1 MERVVLELCEGFP
14 RFDFSPV
21 RKPCGN
27 LLLFFLFSFFLEI
40 KFVDERKKTR
50 KGGTRYLPDR
60 SSGRQGGL
68 SRCGERHEFR
78 FHFWLFRRFRFGVGR
93 PAPSG
98 VARD

>member
-1 MERVVLELCEGFP
+1 MRGISAL
-14 RFDFSPV
+14 RFLPGPC
-21 RKPCGN
+21 KPCGN
-27 LLLFFLFSFFLEI
+27 LLLFFLFSFFLDKI
-40 KFVDERKKTR
+40 RKREKKNSKRTD
-50 KGGTRYLPDR
+50 TYYLPDR
-60 SSGRQGGL
+60 SSGRQGEL